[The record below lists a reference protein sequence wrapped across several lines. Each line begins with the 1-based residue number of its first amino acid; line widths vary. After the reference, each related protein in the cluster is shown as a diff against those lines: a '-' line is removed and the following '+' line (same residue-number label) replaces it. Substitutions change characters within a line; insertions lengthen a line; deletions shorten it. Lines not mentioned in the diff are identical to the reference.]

1 MNTRAP
7 QSSRNVIATVVVLLL
22 AMHTLL
28 CIYFSVTPRNYIL
41 HRSAIGSLYH
51 RVFLIGPFFTEER
64 VTSSTQLYMRYK
76 VKNGSWSE
84 AVICTDRVHHTG
96 TSELFRYNDL
106 KHDDLLRYFA
116 KACRPHKTEW
126 ERSDKQLCILCRY
139 SINQFIPPGQS
150 IDSINLFFIH
160 NTYRRNN
167 PVGKSDTVWRVTL
180 NPERC
185 VVR

>member
-1 MNTRAP
+1 M
-7 QSSRNVIATVVVLLL
+7 LL
-22 AMHTLL
+22 AIHVLL

-64 VTSSTQLYMRYK
+64 ITSSTQLYMRYK
-76 VKNGSWSE
+76 VKGGSWSE
-84 AVICTDRVHHTG
+84 AAACTDRVHQAG
-96 TSELFRYNDL
+96 TSVLFRYNDL

-116 KACRPHKTEW
+116 KAYSLHKTEP
-126 ERSDKQLCILCRY
+126 EKSDKQLCVMCRY
-139 SINQFIPPGQS
+139 SINEFIPPGQV
-150 IDSINLFFIH
+150 IDSINLLFIH
-160 NTYRRNN
+160 NTFLKNST
-167 PVGKSDTVWRVTL
+167 VGKSDTVWNVTL